1 MREKMLAVFFGI
13 LLITINVSA
22 FNEADWHYFKE
33 IKIPS
38 GVSGPI
44 RLPLDTDIL
53 SNMNPDASDLRITE
67 NLIEIPN
74 KVVLISTTD
83 IAHGSKIGGFSSA
96 RQVFRST
103 GFGIEK
109 IIDGDYSSNENAY
122 YQNDASVDPE
132 YSWFI
137 IDIGTEKLSNRLEI
151 WTLNNEYTWEYVKIE
166 ASSDNITWKEV
177 KKKSYYPHTNK
188 RTVIYPPTM
197 SRFLKFTFW
206 HTQSLVINEIEIFGP
221 QTGEIVFIG
230 DSSRSYRIYYGNTF
244 TEMPKYN
251 RTEIYTTLS
260 TSVVKAS
267 VQQINDKWN
276 PDKDGDGI
284 ADDKDNCPWNSN
296 PDQKDTDGDG
306 VGDVCDNSPTKA
318 NRDQKDSDGDGVGD
332 ASDNC
337 PTEYNPDQLD
347 TNLDGIGYACEDA
360 DQDGIINSKDNCPDV
375 KNYDQRDSDNDTLG
389 DVCDPKDDRL
399 FENKAV
405 MWIVL
410 ITAIAIVGF
419 LAYRLSKRK
428 IE

>member
-1 MREKMLAVFFGI
+1 MRKKILAVLFGI

-53 SNMNPDASDLRITE
+53 SNMNSDASDLRITE

-74 KVVLISTTD
+74 KVVLIRATD

-188 RTVIYPPTM
+188 RTVIYPPAM
-197 SRFLKFTFW
+197 SGFLKFTFW

-230 DSSRSYRIYYGNTF
+230 DSSKSYRIYYGNTF
-244 TEMPKYN
+244 AEMPKYN

-337 PTEYNPDQLD
+337 PTVYNPDQLD

-405 MWIVL
+405 MWTVL

-428 IE
+428 I

>member
-1 MREKMLAVFFGI
+1 M
-13 LLITINVSA
+13 
-22 FNEADWHYFKE
+22 
-33 IKIPS
+33 S
-38 GVSGPI
+38 G
-44 RLPLDTDIL
+44 
-53 SNMNPDASDLRITE
+53 
-67 NLIEIPN
+67 
-74 KVVLISTTD
+74 
-83 IAHGSKIGGFSSA
+83 
-96 RQVFRST
+96 
-103 GFGIEK
+103 
-109 IIDGDYSSNENAY
+109 
-122 YQNDASVDPE
+122 
-132 YSWFI
+132 
-137 IDIGTEKLSNRLEI
+137 
-151 WTLNNEYTWEYVKIE
+151 
-166 ASSDNITWKEV
+166 
-177 KKKSYYPHTNK
+177 
-188 RTVIYPPTM
+188 
-197 SRFLKFTFW
+197 FLKFTFW

-230 DSSRSYRIYYGNTF
+230 DSSKSYRIYYGNTF
-244 TEMPKYN
+244 AEMPKYN

-337 PTEYNPDQLD
+337 PTVYNPDQLD

-405 MWIVL
+405 MWTVL

-428 IE
+428 I